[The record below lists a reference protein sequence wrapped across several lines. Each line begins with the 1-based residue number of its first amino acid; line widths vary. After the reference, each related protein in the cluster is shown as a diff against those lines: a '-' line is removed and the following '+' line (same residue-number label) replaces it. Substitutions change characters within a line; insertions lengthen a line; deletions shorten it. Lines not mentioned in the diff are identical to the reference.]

1 MSDATKSGLA
11 VVGWELNCFFRR
23 CGGSRAA
30 KSRGAILTA
39 VFLTSCVLGFFVH
52 AALIV
57 VGAGVIA
64 RCSPRRRAMDN
75 VIELVARFLLIGALA
90 FGGGGAAL
98 HAGGALYGC
107 RHRLAHA
114 TAVCLRR
121 EIRLRHA
128 GPDSDSGGIRRLS
141 CRGTYGCTGRYV
153 RRVCHPGAA
162 CGRLGGCGAR
172 LNRYAR
178 FRAFGSFAG
187 VAAIGLLAVTLA
199 ALARPVVE
207 LHPGLLGGALVVFAA
222 ERAGSSPLL
231 LLAVAVTLGAGS
243 VLVI

>member
-1 MSDATKSGLA
+1 
-11 VVGWELNCFFRR
+11 
-23 CGGSRAA
+23 
-30 KSRGAILTA
+30 
-39 VFLTSCVLGFFVH
+39 
-52 AALIV
+52 
-57 VGAGVIA
+57 
-64 RCSPRRRAMDN
+64 MDN
-75 VIELVARFLLIGALA
+75 VIELVARFLLVGALA

-98 HAGGALYGC
+98 PLVERFTVADTGWLTPQQFAFGVGFAYATPGPILILAAFVGFHVAGLTGALAATC
-107 RHRLAHA
+107 AVFAIPVLLA
-114 TAVCLRR
+114 
-121 EIRLRHA
+121 A
-128 GPDSDSGGIRRLS
+128 GSAGVV
-141 CRGTYGCTGRYV
+141 T
-153 RRVCHPGAA
+153 
-162 CGRLGGCGAR
+162 R

-207 LHPGLLGGALVVFAA
+207 LHPGLLAGALVVFAA